1 MYLLLFFKKTYSMA
15 DDGLIFKFMS
25 SILPSFKT
33 PFVASIVTG
42 LLTALLACILNLEE
56 LIEMVSIGTLMAYTL
71 VCICVLLLR

>member
-1 MYLLLFFKKTYSMA
+1 MA
-15 DDGLIFKFMS
+15 DDGLLFKFMAS
-25 SILPSFKT
+25 LLPSFKT

-56 LIEMVSIGTLMAYTL
+56 LVEMGSIGTLMAYTL